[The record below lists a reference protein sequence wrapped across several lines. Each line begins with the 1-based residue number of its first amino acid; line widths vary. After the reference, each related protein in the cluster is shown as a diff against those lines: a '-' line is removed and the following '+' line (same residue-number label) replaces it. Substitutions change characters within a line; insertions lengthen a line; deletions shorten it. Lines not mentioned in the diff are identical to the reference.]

1 MLYVEPNA
9 GVAPVLQVI
18 QAAHHQI
25 NLNGYLVDD
34 GPILQALAAAH
45 ARGVQVRVMI
55 DGKPYGMKSSQVQK
69 ESQRIKA
76 TGATVQYAPA
86 RFESHGSHWAFD
98 HGKWVCSLHECEIGS
113 TNFTYAG
120 FGHDRDYLEV
130 TSKKKVVGAANAVFH
145 ADWNNQRAPSW
156 AHQVLVLSP
165 GSQSKLLQVVE
176 QPGPID
182 IEDEEIGYDPTLLRA
197 IATKGSLARV
207 IVPANISS
215 EDQRNIKYLQGHGV
229 QVRFLPIHPIYLHAK
244 MIVGN
249 SLAFIGSENI
259 SDISLDHN
267 REMGLLLNG
276 SDLSKL
282 QAQFDRDWQRA
293 RS

>member
-1 MLYVEPNA
+1 MLYIEPNA

-18 QAAHHQI
+18 QTAHRQV
-25 NLNGYLVDD
+25 NLNGYMVDD

-45 ARGVQVRVMI
+45 ARGVKICVMI
-55 DGKPYGMKSSQVQK
+55 DGKPYGMRPQQVQK
-69 ESQRIKA
+69 ETQAIRA
-76 TGATVQYAPA
+76 TGAMVQYAPD

-113 TNFTYAG
+113 PNFTYAG
-120 FGHDRDYLEV
+120 FGHDRDYLDV
-130 TSKKKVVGAANAVFH
+130 TGNADVVRAANAVFH
-145 ADWNNQRAPSW
+145 ADWTNTSAPAW
-156 AHQVLVLSP
+156 AHQWLVLSP
-165 GSQSKLLQVVE
+165 GSQPKLLQVVD

-182 IEDEEIGYDPTLLRA
+182 IESEEVGYAPALLRA
-197 IATKGSLARV
+197 IEAKGHLARI
-207 IVPANISS
+207 IVPANVNS
-215 EDQRNIKYLQGHGV
+215 EGRGNLEALERDGV
-229 QVRFLPIHPIYLHAK
+229 QVRFMPIHPLYIHAK

-249 SLAFIGSENI
+249 GLAFIGSENI

-276 SDLSKL
+276 SDLNKL

-293 RS
+293 R